1 MRILFGVSSSK
12 IFHVQELVNALE
24 KLQIQCKLVFDQD
37 YANGYPSRK
46 MENWI
51 SSNQKF
57 KKLVDE
63 LTKLDIPRLRGT
75 HIIKIAD
82 LIPETVD
89 DIKVILQGY
98 ALTVTTDN
106 MKKIVGV
113 TSKFAS
119 K

>member
-1 MRILFGVSSSK
+1 MVNPKIVEETPIGLSDIKIEIDKIKKRDKELGARSSRM
-12 IFHVQELVNALE
+12 E
-24 KLQIQCKLVFDQD
+24 D
-37 YANGYPSRK
+37 YLNQFTTLSTE
-46 MENWI
+46 EN
-51 SSNQKF
+51 

>member
-1 MRILFGVSSSK
+1 MVNPKIVEETPIGLSDIKIEIDKIKKRDKEFGARSSRM
-12 IFHVQELVNALE
+12 E
-24 KLQIQCKLVFDQD
+24 D
-37 YANGYPSRK
+37 YLNQFTTLSTE
-46 MENWI
+46 EN
-51 SSNQKF
+51 